1 MKINELIIFAGGF
14 GSRLSEETD
23 IIPKPLV
30 EIGGMP
36 IIWHIMKY
44 YSQFG
49 VNDFT
54 IALGYK
60 GDKIKKYFLEYYYF
74 QNNLSL
80 DLSNNNVQIL
90 SDKTENWKINLIDTG
105 INTLTSRRL
114 KDCIKYINCE
124 NFYLTYGDA
133 VSNVDINKLTKSHI
147 KNDKILT
154 MTGVKSPPRFGKLSI
169 NNQGKLL
176 KFDEKK
182 EDKKDLINGGFFVVN
197 KRIIDFLKNDEPFE
211 NGPLSNLLKK
221 SQINLYIHENFW
233 HCMDTLSDKNNL
245 NKIWEDTKIWKIWK

>member
-105 INTLTSRRL
+105 I
-114 KDCIKYINCE
+114 I
-124 NFYLTYGDA
+124 
-133 VSNVDINKLTKSHI
+133 H
-147 KNDKILT
+147 
-154 MTGVKSPPRFGKLSI
+154 
-169 NNQGKLL
+169 LL
-176 KFDEKK
+176 L
-182 EDKKDLINGGFFVVN
+182 ED
-197 KRIIDFLKNDEPFE
+197 
-211 NGPLSNLLKK
+211 
-221 SQINLYIHENFW
+221 
-233 HCMDTLSDKNNL
+233 
-245 NKIWEDTKIWKIWK
+245 